1 MNMPKGFTQSAL
13 KALVQAQICAAAMGQ
28 EKMGTGHIVVG
39 LCKGNDEL
47 TRCIV
52 GDLSGQELER
62 EVLSRY
68 GRGEASFARITG
80 LTAHAQ
86 RVLLRALSYANPEK
100 KTLAGVAHIW
110 NELLY
115 ESGCCG
121 LNVLLSFGKT
131 VEGMRTALV
140 DAAGE
145 IERPMAAQR
154 IAASSAPISGQEAS
168 AMQRAE
174 QKQREEDVP
183 GDQLLEQYARN
194 LTQAAAKGELEPLI
208 GRKAEVD
215 AMIRVLGK
223 KTKNN
228 PLLIGEPG
236 VGKSALAEGLAARIA
251 QGSVPPSLRNTE
263 IYALDLAQVI
273 AGSKYRG
280 ECEER
285 MKKILACVRTMGSV
299 ILFID
304 EVHTLVGAGSASE
317 GGMDAANLL
326 KPALARG
333 EVRIIGATTMGSVI
347 LFIDEVHTLVGAGS
361 ASEGGMDAANLL
373 KPALA
378 RGEVRIIGATTY
390 KEYRK
395 YVEKDAA
402 LARRF
407 QRIDVREPDRE
418 ETLQILGGLRERYED
433 YHHVTLADDALTA
446 AVELSA
452 RYVTDR
458 FMPDK
463 AIDLMDEACSMVKM
477 EGWAGPEDNLPEI
490 HAHAVAK
497 VVSQWTGVPVDR
509 VGADNRHEILGL
521 RQALRRRIVGQ
532 DEAIDAVVRA
542 LKRARAALSDPTRPM
557 GVFMLLGPSGVGKTE
572 LCKALGEA
580 LFGSEEALIRIDM
593 SEYGEEA
600 TASRL
605 IGSPPGYVGHGEGGQ
620 LTDAVL
626 KRPYSVV
633 LFDEMEKAHPKIFSL
648 LLQLLDD
655 GQLTDS
661 VGRKVNFRNTVVVM
675 TSNAGVSFDM
685 EKRLGFAAA
694 AETPNPSKAILA
706 QVKQTFRPEFLGR
719 IDEMIVMNSLTQADG
734 ARIAALMLERLAQQ
748 LGGLGVMLEFDDEV
762 PALLAKEGVDA
773 ASGARRL
780 RRVLAERVEDPL
792 SDWLLEGTHT
802 GERVLLRTVQDEIRI
817 EMPNEEL
824 LPV

>member
-1 MNMPKGFTQSAL
+1 M

-28 EKMGTGHIVVG
+28 ERMGTGHIVVG
-39 LCKGNDEL
+39 LCKGSDEL
-47 TRCIV
+47 TQCIV
-52 GDLSGQELER
+52 GDLSVQEIER

-68 GRGEASFARITG
+68 GRGEAGFSRITG
-80 LTAHAQ
+80 LTPHAQ

-115 ESGCCG
+115 EDGCCG
-121 LNVLLSFGKT
+121 LNVLQDFGKT

-140 DAAGE
+140 NAAGE
-145 IERPMAAQR
+145 IERPLAAR
-154 IAASSAPISGQEAS
+154 SIASSNTPISGQEA
-168 AMQRAE
+168 AAAQQAE
-174 QKQREEDVP
+174 QRQREESMP
-183 GDQLLEQYARN
+183 KEQLLNQYARN
-194 LTQAAAKGELEPLI
+194 LTRAAANGELEPLI
-208 GRKAEVD
+208 GRRAEID

-251 QGSVPPSLRNTE
+251 RGDVPPILRDTQ
-263 IYALDLAQVI
+263 ICALDMAQMI

-280 ECEER
+280 EFEER
-285 MKKILACVRTMGSV
+285 IKKVLSCVQEMGNV

-304 EVHTLVGAGSASE
+304 EMHTLIGAGSSSE
-317 GGMDAANLL
+317 GGMDAANIL

-333 EVRIIGATTMGSVI
+333 EVRV
-347 LFIDEVHTLVGAGS
+347 
-361 ASEGGMDAANLL
+361 
-373 KPALA
+373 
-378 RGEVRIIGATTY
+378 IGATTY

-407 QRIDVREPDRE
+407 QRIDVREPDRD
-418 ETLQILGGLRERYED
+418 ETLRILSGLRERYED
-433 YHHVTLADDALTA
+433 YHHVTIADDALTA

-458 FMPDK
+458 CMPDK
-463 AIDLMDEACSMVKM
+463 AIDLIDEAASMAKIA
-477 EGWAGPEDNLPEI
+477 GWTQESGSVIVI
-490 HAHAVAK
+490 HAAEVAK
-497 VVSQWTGVPVDR
+497 VVAQWTGVPVER
-509 VGADNRHEILGL
+509 VGADDQQDILNL
-521 RQALRRRIVGQ
+521 EKTLRRRIVGQ
-532 DEAIDAVVRA
+532 DEAISSIARA
-542 LKRARAALSDPTRPM
+542 LRRSHAGLGDPTRPL

-572 LCKALGEA
+572 LCKALSEA

-593 SEYGEEA
+593 SEYSEEA

-633 LFDEMEKAHPKIFSL
+633 LFDEIEKAHPKIFSL

-661 VGRKVNFRNTVVVM
+661 VGRKVNFKNTIVVM

-685 EKRLGFAAA
+685 EKRLGFASG
-694 AETPNPSKAILA
+694 AEAHDPGKAILA

-719 IDEMIVMNSLTQADG
+719 IDELIVMHSLTKEDG
-734 ARIAALMLERLAQQ
+734 ARIAALMLGRIAQQ
-748 LGGLGVMLEFDDEV
+748 LGRQGIMLEYDDGV
-762 PALLAKEGVDA
+762 PALLAGEGVDA
-773 ASGARRL
+773 MSGARNL
-780 RRVLAERVEDPL
+780 RRVIARRVEDPL
-792 SDWLLEGTHT
+792 SDLLLTGNHA
-802 GERVLLRTVQDEIRI
+802 GERIVLHALGSEIDI
-817 EMPNEEL
+817 EIPHEEL

>member
-1 MNMPKGFTQSAL
+1 M

-28 EKMGTGHIVVG
+28 ERMGTGHIVVG
-39 LCKGNDEL
+39 LCKGSDEL
-47 TRCIV
+47 TQCIV
-52 GDLSGQELER
+52 GDLSVQEIER

-68 GRGEASFARITG
+68 GRGEAGFSRITG
-80 LTAHAQ
+80 LTPHAQ

-115 ESGCCG
+115 EDGCCG
-121 LNVLLSFGKT
+121 LNVLQDFGKT

-140 DAAGE
+140 NAAGE
-145 IERPMAAQR
+145 IERPLAAR
-154 IAASSAPISGQEAS
+154 SIASSNTPISGQEA
-168 AMQRAE
+168 AAAQQAE
-174 QKQREEDVP
+174 QRQREESMP
-183 GDQLLEQYARN
+183 KEQLLNQYARN
-194 LTQAAAKGELEPLI
+194 LTRAAANGELEPLI
-208 GRKAEVD
+208 GRRAEID

-251 QGSVPPSLRNTE
+251 RDDVPPMLRDTQ
-263 IYALDLAQVI
+263 ICALDMAQMI

-280 ECEER
+280 EFEER
-285 MKKILACVRTMGSV
+285 IKKVLSCVQEMGNV

-304 EVHTLVGAGSASE
+304 EMHTLIGAGSSSE
-317 GGMDAANLL
+317 GGMDAANIL

-333 EVRIIGATTMGSVI
+333 EVRV
-347 LFIDEVHTLVGAGS
+347 
-361 ASEGGMDAANLL
+361 
-373 KPALA
+373 
-378 RGEVRIIGATTY
+378 IGATTY

-407 QRIDVREPDRE
+407 QRIDVREPDRD
-418 ETLQILGGLRERYED
+418 ETLRILSGLRERYED
-433 YHHVTLADDALTA
+433 YHHVTIADDALTA

-458 FMPDK
+458 CMPDK
-463 AIDLMDEACSMVKM
+463 AIDLIDEAASMAKIA
-477 EGWAGPEDNLPEI
+477 GWTQESGSEIVI
-490 HAHAVAK
+490 HAAEVAK
-497 VVSQWTGVPVDR
+497 VVAQWTGVPVER
-509 VGADNRHEILGL
+509 VGADDQQDILNL
-521 RQALRRRIVGQ
+521 EKTLRRRIVGQ
-532 DEAIDAVVRA
+532 DEAISSIARA
-542 LKRARAALSDPTRPM
+542 LRRSRAGLGDPTRPL

-572 LCKALGEA
+572 LCKALSEA

-593 SEYGEEA
+593 SEYSEEA

-633 LFDEMEKAHPKIFSL
+633 LFDEIEKAHPKIFSL

-661 VGRKVNFRNTVVVM
+661 VGRKVNFKNTIVVM

-685 EKRLGFAAA
+685 EKRLGFASG
-694 AETPNPSKAILA
+694 AEAHDPGKAILA

-719 IDEMIVMNSLTQADG
+719 IDELIVMHSLTKEDG
-734 ARIAALMLERLAQQ
+734 ACIAALMLGRIAQQ
-748 LGGLGVMLEFDDEV
+748 LGRQGIMLEYDDGV
-762 PALLAKEGVDA
+762 PALLAEEGVDA
-773 ASGARRL
+773 MSGARNL
-780 RRVLAERVEDPL
+780 RRVIARRVEDPL
-792 SDWLLEGTHT
+792 SDLLLTGNHA
-802 GERVLLRTVQDEIRI
+802 GERIVLHALGSEIDI
-817 EMPNEEL
+817 EIPHEEL

>member
-1 MNMPKGFTQSAL
+1 M

-28 EKMGTGHIVVG
+28 ERMGTGHIVVG
-39 LCKGNDEL
+39 LCKGSDEL
-47 TRCIV
+47 TQCIV
-52 GDLSGQELER
+52 GDLSVQEIER

-68 GRGEASFARITG
+68 GRGEAGFSRITG
-80 LTAHAQ
+80 LTPHAQ

-115 ESGCCG
+115 EDGCCG
-121 LNVLLSFGKT
+121 LNVLQDFGKT
-131 VEGMRTALV
+131 VEGMCTALV
-140 DAAGE
+140 NAAGE
-145 IERPMAAQR
+145 IERPLAAR
-154 IAASSAPISGQEAS
+154 SIAPSNAPISGQEA
-168 AMQRAE
+168 AAAQQAE
-174 QKQREEDVP
+174 QRQREESMP
-183 GDQLLEQYARN
+183 KEQLLNQYARN
-194 LTQAAAKGELEPLI
+194 LTRAAANGELEPLI
-208 GRKAEVD
+208 GRRAEID

-251 QGSVPPSLRNTE
+251 RGDVPPMLRDTQ
-263 IYALDLAQVI
+263 ICALDMAQMI

-280 ECEER
+280 EFEER
-285 MKKILACVRTMGSV
+285 IKKVLSCVQEMGNV

-304 EVHTLVGAGSASE
+304 EMHTLIGAGSSSE
-317 GGMDAANLL
+317 GGMDAANIL

-333 EVRIIGATTMGSVI
+333 EVRV
-347 LFIDEVHTLVGAGS
+347 
-361 ASEGGMDAANLL
+361 
-373 KPALA
+373 
-378 RGEVRIIGATTY
+378 IGATTY

-407 QRIDVREPDRE
+407 QRIDVREPDRD
-418 ETLQILGGLRERYED
+418 ETLLILSGLRERYEE
-433 YHHVTLADDALTA
+433 YHHVTIADDALTA

-458 FMPDK
+458 CMPDK
-463 AIDLMDEACSMVKM
+463 AIDLIDEAASMAKIA
-477 EGWAGPEDNLPEI
+477 GWTQESGSEIVI
-490 HAHAVAK
+490 HAAEVAK
-497 VVSQWTGVPVDR
+497 VVAQWTGVPVER
-509 VGADNRHEILGL
+509 VGADDQQDILNL
-521 RQALRRRIVGQ
+521 EKTLRRRIVGQ
-532 DEAIDAVVRA
+532 DEAISSIARA
-542 LKRARAALSDPTRPM
+542 LRRSRAGLGDPTRPL

-572 LCKALGEA
+572 LCKALSEA

-593 SEYGEEA
+593 SEYSEEA

-633 LFDEMEKAHPKIFSL
+633 LFDEIEKAHPKIFSL

-661 VGRKVNFRNTVVVM
+661 VGRKVNFKNTIVVM

-685 EKRLGFAAA
+685 EKRLGFASG
-694 AETPNPSKAILA
+694 AETHDPGKAILA

-719 IDEMIVMNSLTQADG
+719 IDELIVMHSLTKEDG
-734 ARIAALMLERLAQQ
+734 ARIAALMLGRIAQQ
-748 LGGLGVMLEFDDEV
+748 LGRQGIMLEYDDGV
-762 PALLAKEGVDA
+762 PALLAGEGVDA
-773 ASGARRL
+773 MSGARNL
-780 RRVLAERVEDPL
+780 RRVIARRVEDPL
-792 SDWLLEGTHT
+792 SDLLLTGNHA
-802 GERVLLRTVQDEIRI
+802 GERIVLHALGSEIDI
-817 EMPNEEL
+817 EIPHEEL

>member
-1 MNMPKGFTQSAL
+1 M

-28 EKMGTGHIVVG
+28 ERMGTGHIVVG
-39 LCKGNDEL
+39 LCKGSDEL
-47 TRCIV
+47 TQCIV
-52 GDLSGQELER
+52 GDLSVQEIER

-68 GRGEASFARITG
+68 GRGEAGFSRITG
-80 LTAHAQ
+80 LTPHAQ

-115 ESGCCG
+115 EDGCCG
-121 LNVLLSFGKT
+121 LNVLQDFGKT

-140 DAAGE
+140 NAAGE
-145 IERPMAAQR
+145 IERPLAAR
-154 IAASSAPISGQEAS
+154 SIAPSNAPISGQEA
-168 AMQRAE
+168 AAAQQAE
-174 QKQREEDVP
+174 QRQREESIP
-183 GDQLLEQYARN
+183 KEQLLDQYARN
-194 LTQAAAKGELEPLI
+194 LTRAAANGELEPLI
-208 GRKAEVD
+208 GRRAEVD

-251 QGSVPPSLRNTE
+251 RGDVPPMLRDTQ
-263 IYALDLAQVI
+263 ICALDMAQMI

-280 ECEER
+280 EFEER
-285 MKKILACVRTMGSV
+285 IKKVLSCVQEMGNV

-304 EVHTLVGAGSASE
+304 EMHTLIGAGSSSE
-317 GGMDAANLL
+317 GGMDAANIL

-333 EVRIIGATTMGSVI
+333 EVRV
-347 LFIDEVHTLVGAGS
+347 
-361 ASEGGMDAANLL
+361 
-373 KPALA
+373 
-378 RGEVRIIGATTY
+378 IGATTY

-407 QRIDVREPDRE
+407 QRIDVREPDRD
-418 ETLQILGGLRERYED
+418 ETLRILSGLRERYED
-433 YHHVTLADDALTA
+433 YHHVTIADDALTA

-458 FMPDK
+458 CMPDK
-463 AIDLMDEACSMVKM
+463 AIDLIDEAASMAKIA
-477 EGWAGPEDNLPEI
+477 GWTQESGSVIVI
-490 HAHAVAK
+490 HAAEVAK
-497 VVSQWTGVPVDR
+497 VVAQWTGVPVER
-509 VGADNRHEILGL
+509 VGADDQQDILNL
-521 RQALRRRIVGQ
+521 EKTLRRRIVGQ
-532 DEAIDAVVRA
+532 DEAISSIARA
-542 LKRARAALSDPTRPM
+542 LRRSRAGLGDPTRPL

-572 LCKALGEA
+572 LCKALSEA

-593 SEYGEEA
+593 SEYSEEA

-633 LFDEMEKAHPKIFSL
+633 LFDEIEKAHPKIFSL

-661 VGRKVNFRNTVVVM
+661 VGRKVNFKNTIVVM

-685 EKRLGFAAA
+685 EKRLGFASG
-694 AETPNPSKAILA
+694 AEAHDPGKAILA

-719 IDEMIVMNSLTQADG
+719 IDELIVMHSLTKEDG
-734 ARIAALMLERLAQQ
+734 ACIAALMLGRIAQQ
-748 LGGLGVMLEFDDEV
+748 LGRQGIMLEYDDGV
-762 PALLAKEGVDA
+762 PALLAEEGVDA
-773 ASGARRL
+773 MSGARNL
-780 RRVLAERVEDPL
+780 RRVIARRVEDPL
-792 SDWLLEGTHT
+792 SDLLLTGNHA
-802 GERVLLRTVQDEIRI
+802 GERIVLHALGSEIDI
-817 EMPNEEL
+817 EIPHEEL

>member
-1 MNMPKGFTQSAL
+1 M

-28 EKMGTGHIVVG
+28 ERMGTGHIVVG
-39 LCKGNDEL
+39 LCKGSDEL
-47 TRCIV
+47 TQCIV
-52 GDLSGQELER
+52 GDLSVQEIER

-68 GRGEASFARITG
+68 GRGEAGFSRITG
-80 LTAHAQ
+80 LTPHAQ

-115 ESGCCG
+115 EDGCCG
-121 LNVLLSFGKT
+121 LNVLQDFGKT

-140 DAAGE
+140 NAAGE
-145 IERPMAAQR
+145 IERPLAAR
-154 IAASSAPISGQEAS
+154 SIASSNTPISGQEA
-168 AMQRAE
+168 AAAQQAE
-174 QKQREEDVP
+174 QRQREESMP
-183 GDQLLEQYARN
+183 KEQLLNQYARN
-194 LTQAAAKGELEPLI
+194 LTRAAANGELEPLI
-208 GRKAEVD
+208 GRRAEID

-251 QGSVPPSLRNTE
+251 RGDVPPMLRDTQ
-263 IYALDLAQVI
+263 ICALDMAQMI

-280 ECEER
+280 EFEER
-285 MKKILACVRTMGSV
+285 IKKVLSCVQEMGNV

-304 EVHTLVGAGSASE
+304 EMHTLIGAGSSSE
-317 GGMDAANLL
+317 GGMDAANIL

-333 EVRIIGATTMGSVI
+333 EVRV
-347 LFIDEVHTLVGAGS
+347 
-361 ASEGGMDAANLL
+361 
-373 KPALA
+373 
-378 RGEVRIIGATTY
+378 IGATTY

-407 QRIDVREPDRE
+407 QRIDVREPDRD
-418 ETLQILGGLRERYED
+418 ETLRILSGLRERYED
-433 YHHVTLADDALTA
+433 YHHVTIADDALTA

-458 FMPDK
+458 CMPDK
-463 AIDLMDEACSMVKM
+463 AIDLIDEAASMAKIA
-477 EGWAGPEDNLPEI
+477 GWTQESGSVIVI
-490 HAHAVAK
+490 HAAEVAK
-497 VVSQWTGVPVDR
+497 VVAQWTGVPVER
-509 VGADNRHEILGL
+509 VGAGDQQDILNL
-521 RQALRRRIVGQ
+521 EKTLRRRIVGQ
-532 DEAIDAVVRA
+532 DEAISSIARA
-542 LKRARAALSDPTRPM
+542 LRRSRAGLGDPTRPL

-572 LCKALGEA
+572 LCKALSEA

-593 SEYGEEA
+593 SEYSEEA

-633 LFDEMEKAHPKIFSL
+633 LFDEIEKAHPKIFSL

-661 VGRKVNFRNTVVVM
+661 VGRKVNFKNTIVVM

-685 EKRLGFAAA
+685 EKRLGFASG
-694 AETPNPSKAILA
+694 AEAHDPGKAILA

-719 IDEMIVMNSLTQADG
+719 IDELIVMHSLTKEDG
-734 ARIAALMLERLAQQ
+734 ACIAALMLGRIAQQ
-748 LGGLGVMLEFDDEV
+748 LGRQGIMLEYDDGV
-762 PALLAKEGVDA
+762 PALLAGEGVDA
-773 ASGARRL
+773 MSGARNL
-780 RRVLAERVEDPL
+780 RRVIARRVEDPL
-792 SDWLLEGTHT
+792 SDLLLTGNHA
-802 GERVLLRTVQDEIRI
+802 GERIVLHALGSEIDI
-817 EMPNEEL
+817 EIPHEEL

>member
-1 MNMPKGFTQSAL
+1 M

-28 EKMGTGHIVVG
+28 ERMGTGHIVVG
-39 LCKGNDEL
+39 LCKGSDEL
-47 TRCIV
+47 TQCIV
-52 GDLSGQELER
+52 GDLSVQEIER

-68 GRGEASFARITG
+68 GRGEAGFSRITG
-80 LTAHAQ
+80 LTPHAQ

-115 ESGCCG
+115 EDGCCG
-121 LNVLLSFGKT
+121 LNVLQDFGKT

-140 DAAGE
+140 NAAGE
-145 IERPMAAQR
+145 IERPLAAR
-154 IAASSAPISGQEAS
+154 SIASSNTPISGQEA
-168 AMQRAE
+168 AAAQQAE
-174 QKQREEDVP
+174 QRQREESMP
-183 GDQLLEQYARN
+183 KEQLLNQYARN
-194 LTQAAAKGELEPLI
+194 LTRAAANGELEPLI
-208 GRKAEVD
+208 GRRAEID

-251 QGSVPPSLRNTE
+251 RGDVPPILRDTQ
-263 IYALDLAQVI
+263 ICALDMAQMI

-280 ECEER
+280 EFEER
-285 MKKILACVRTMGSV
+285 IKKVLSCVQEMGNV

-304 EVHTLVGAGSASE
+304 EMHTLIGAGSSSE
-317 GGMDAANLL
+317 GGMDAANIL

-333 EVRIIGATTMGSVI
+333 EVRV
-347 LFIDEVHTLVGAGS
+347 
-361 ASEGGMDAANLL
+361 
-373 KPALA
+373 
-378 RGEVRIIGATTY
+378 IGATTY

-407 QRIDVREPDRE
+407 QRIDVREPDRD
-418 ETLQILGGLRERYED
+418 ETLRILSGLRERYED
-433 YHHVTLADDALTA
+433 YHHVTIADDALTA

-458 FMPDK
+458 CMPDK
-463 AIDLMDEACSMVKM
+463 AIDLIDEAASMAKIA
-477 EGWAGPEDNLPEI
+477 GWTQESGSVIVI
-490 HAHAVAK
+490 HAAEVAK
-497 VVSQWTGVPVDR
+497 VVAQWTGVPVER
-509 VGADNRHEILGL
+509 VGADDQQDILNL
-521 RQALRRRIVGQ
+521 EKTLRRRIVGQ
-532 DEAIDAVVRA
+532 DEAISSIARA
-542 LKRARAALSDPTRPM
+542 LRRSRAGLGDPTRPL

-572 LCKALGEA
+572 LCKALSEA

-593 SEYGEEA
+593 SEYSEEA

-633 LFDEMEKAHPKIFSL
+633 LFDEIEKAHPKIFSL

-661 VGRKVNFRNTVVVM
+661 VGRKVNFKNTIVVM

-685 EKRLGFAAA
+685 EKRLGFASG
-694 AETPNPSKAILA
+694 AEAHDPGKAILA

-719 IDEMIVMNSLTQADG
+719 IDELIVMHSLTKEDG
-734 ARIAALMLERLAQQ
+734 ARIAALMLGRIAQQ
-748 LGGLGVMLEFDDEV
+748 LGRQGIMLEYDDGV
-762 PALLAKEGVDA
+762 PALLAGEGVDA
-773 ASGARRL
+773 MSGARNL
-780 RRVLAERVEDPL
+780 RRVIARRVEDPL
-792 SDWLLEGTHT
+792 SDLLLTGSHA
-802 GERVLLRTVQDEIRI
+802 GERIVLHALGSEIDI
-817 EMPNEEL
+817 EIPHEEL

>member
-1 MNMPKGFTQSAL
+1 M

-28 EKMGTGHIVVG
+28 ERMGTGHIVVG
-39 LCKGNDEL
+39 LCKGSDEL
-47 TRCIV
+47 TQCIV
-52 GDLSGQELER
+52 GDLSVQEIER

-68 GRGEASFARITG
+68 GRGEAGFSRITG
-80 LTAHAQ
+80 LTPHAQ

-115 ESGCCG
+115 EDGCCG
-121 LNVLLSFGKT
+121 LNVLQDFGKT

-140 DAAGE
+140 NAAGE
-145 IERPMAAQR
+145 IERPLAAR
-154 IAASSAPISGQEAS
+154 SIASSNTPISGQEA
-168 AMQRAE
+168 AAAQQAE
-174 QKQREEDVP
+174 QRQREESMP
-183 GDQLLEQYARN
+183 KEQLLNQYARN
-194 LTQAAAKGELEPLI
+194 LTRAAANGELEPLI
-208 GRKAEVD
+208 GRRAEID

-251 QGSVPPSLRNTE
+251 RGDVPPMLRDTQ
-263 IYALDLAQVI
+263 ICALDMAQLI

-280 ECEER
+280 EFEER
-285 MKKILACVRTMGSV
+285 IKKVLSCVQEMGNV

-304 EVHTLVGAGSASE
+304 EMHTLIGAGSSSE
-317 GGMDAANLL
+317 GGMDAANIL

-333 EVRIIGATTMGSVI
+333 EVRV
-347 LFIDEVHTLVGAGS
+347 
-361 ASEGGMDAANLL
+361 
-373 KPALA
+373 
-378 RGEVRIIGATTY
+378 IGATTY

-407 QRIDVREPDRE
+407 QRIDVREPDRD
-418 ETLQILGGLRERYED
+418 ETLLILSGLRERYED
-433 YHHVTLADDALTA
+433 YHHVTIADDALTA

-458 FMPDK
+458 CMPDK
-463 AIDLMDEACSMVKM
+463 AIDLIDEAASMAKIACWTQESGSVIV
-477 EGWAGPEDNLPEI
+477 I
-490 HAHAVAK
+490 HAAEVAK
-497 VVSQWTGVPVDR
+497 VVAQWTGVPVKR
-509 VGADNRHEILGL
+509 VGADDQQDILNL
-521 RQALRRRIVGQ
+521 EKTLRRRIVGQ
-532 DEAIDAVVRA
+532 DEAISSIARA
-542 LKRARAALSDPTRPM
+542 LRRSRAGLGDPTRPL

-572 LCKALGEA
+572 LCKALSEA

-593 SEYGEEA
+593 SEYSEEA

-633 LFDEMEKAHPKIFSL
+633 LFDEIEKAHPKIFSL

-661 VGRKVNFRNTVVVM
+661 VGRKVNFKNTIVVM

-685 EKRLGFAAA
+685 EKRLGFASG
-694 AETPNPSKAILA
+694 AEAHDPGKAILA

-719 IDEMIVMNSLTQADG
+719 IDELIVMHSLTKEDG
-734 ARIAALMLERLAQQ
+734 ARIAALMLGRIAQQ
-748 LGGLGVMLEFDDEV
+748 LGRQGIMIEYDDGV
-762 PALLAKEGVDA
+762 PALLAGEGVDA
-773 ASGARRL
+773 MSGARNL
-780 RRVLAERVEDPL
+780 RRVIARRVEDPL
-792 SDWLLEGTHT
+792 SDLLLTGNHA
-802 GERVLLRTVQDEIRI
+802 GERIVLHALGSEIDI
-817 EMPNEEL
+817 EIPHEEL

>member
-1 MNMPKGFTQSAL
+1 M

-28 EKMGTGHIVVG
+28 ERMGTGHIVVG
-39 LCKGNDEL
+39 LCKGSDEL
-47 TRCIV
+47 TQCIV
-52 GDLSGQELER
+52 GDLSVQEIER

-68 GRGEASFARITG
+68 GRGEAGFSRITG
-80 LTAHAQ
+80 LTPHAQ

-115 ESGCCG
+115 EDGCCG
-121 LNVLLSFGKT
+121 LNVLQDFGKT

-140 DAAGE
+140 NAAGE
-145 IERPMAAQR
+145 IERPLAAR
-154 IAASSAPISGQEAS
+154 SIASSNTPISGQEA
-168 AMQRAE
+168 AAAQQAE
-174 QKQREEDVP
+174 QRQREESMP
-183 GDQLLEQYARN
+183 KEQLLNQYARN
-194 LTQAAAKGELEPLI
+194 LTRAAANGELEPLI
-208 GRKAEVD
+208 GRRAEID

-251 QGSVPPSLRNTE
+251 RGDVPPMLRDTQ
-263 IYALDLAQVI
+263 ICALDMAQLI

-280 ECEER
+280 EFEER
-285 MKKILACVRTMGSV
+285 IKKVLSCVQEMGNV

-304 EVHTLVGAGSASE
+304 EMHTLIGAGSSSE
-317 GGMDAANLL
+317 GGMDAANIL

-333 EVRIIGATTMGSVI
+333 EVRV
-347 LFIDEVHTLVGAGS
+347 
-361 ASEGGMDAANLL
+361 
-373 KPALA
+373 
-378 RGEVRIIGATTY
+378 IGATTY

-407 QRIDVREPDRE
+407 QRIDVREPDRD
-418 ETLQILGGLRERYED
+418 ETLRILSGLRERYED
-433 YHHVTLADDALTA
+433 YHHVTIADDALTA

-458 FMPDK
+458 CMPDK
-463 AIDLMDEACSMVKM
+463 AIDLIDEAASMSKIA
-477 EGWAGPEDNLPEI
+477 GWTQESGSVIVI
-490 HAHAVAK
+490 HAAEVAK
-497 VVSQWTGVPVDR
+497 VVAQWTGVPVER
-509 VGADNRHEILGL
+509 VGADDQQDILNL
-521 RQALRRRIVGQ
+521 EKTLRRRIVGQ
-532 DEAIDAVVRA
+532 DEAISSIARA
-542 LKRARAALSDPTRPM
+542 LRRSRAGLGDPTRPL

-572 LCKALGEA
+572 LCKALSEA

-593 SEYGEEA
+593 SEYSEEA

-633 LFDEMEKAHPKIFSL
+633 LFDEIEKAHPKIFSL

-661 VGRKVNFRNTVVVM
+661 VGRKVNFKNTIVVM

-685 EKRLGFAAA
+685 EKRLGFASG
-694 AETPNPSKAILA
+694 AEAHDPGKAILA

-719 IDEMIVMNSLTQADG
+719 IDELIVMHSLTKEDG
-734 ARIAALMLERLAQQ
+734 ACIAALMLGRIAQQ
-748 LGGLGVMLEFDDEV
+748 LGRQGIMLEYDDGV
-762 PALLAKEGVDA
+762 PALLAEEGVDA
-773 ASGARRL
+773 MSGARNL
-780 RRVLAERVEDPL
+780 RRVIARRVEDPL
-792 SDWLLEGTHT
+792 SDLLLTGSHA
-802 GERVLLRTVQDEIRI
+802 GERIVLHALGSEIDI
-817 EMPNEEL
+817 EIPHEEL

>member
-1 MNMPKGFTQSAL
+1 M

-28 EKMGTGHIVVG
+28 ERMGTGHIVVG
-39 LCKGNDEL
+39 LCKGSDEL
-47 TRCIV
+47 TQCIV
-52 GDLSGQELER
+52 GDLSVQEIER

-68 GRGEASFARITG
+68 GRGEAGFSRITG
-80 LTAHAQ
+80 LTPHAQ

-115 ESGCCG
+115 EDGCCG
-121 LNVLLSFGKT
+121 LNVLQDFGKT

-140 DAAGE
+140 NAAGE
-145 IERPMAAQR
+145 IERPLAAR
-154 IAASSAPISGQEAS
+154 SIASSNTPISGQEA
-168 AMQRAE
+168 AAAQQAE
-174 QKQREEDVP
+174 QRQREESMP
-183 GDQLLEQYARN
+183 KEQLLNQYARN
-194 LTQAAAKGELEPLI
+194 LTRAAANGELEPLI
-208 GRKAEVD
+208 GRRAEID

-251 QGSVPPSLRNTE
+251 RGDVPPILRDTQ
-263 IYALDLAQVI
+263 ICALDMAQMI

-280 ECEER
+280 EFEER
-285 MKKILACVRTMGSV
+285 IKKVLSCVQEMGNV

-304 EVHTLVGAGSASE
+304 EMHTLIGAGSSSE
-317 GGMDAANLL
+317 GGMDAANIL

-333 EVRIIGATTMGSVI
+333 EVRV
-347 LFIDEVHTLVGAGS
+347 
-361 ASEGGMDAANLL
+361 
-373 KPALA
+373 
-378 RGEVRIIGATTY
+378 IGATTY

-407 QRIDVREPDRE
+407 QRIDVREPDRD
-418 ETLQILGGLRERYED
+418 ETLLILSGLRERYEE
-433 YHHVTLADDALTA
+433 YHHVTIADDALTA

-458 FMPDK
+458 CMPDK
-463 AIDLMDEACSMVKM
+463 AIDLIDEAASMAKIA
-477 EGWAGPEDNLPEI
+477 GWTQESGSEIVI
-490 HAHAVAK
+490 HAAEVAK
-497 VVSQWTGVPVDR
+497 VVAQWTGVPVER
-509 VGADNRHEILGL
+509 VGADDQQDILNL
-521 RQALRRRIVGQ
+521 EKTLRRRIVGQ
-532 DEAIDAVVRA
+532 DEAISSIARA
-542 LKRARAALSDPTRPM
+542 LRRSRAGLGDPTRPL

-572 LCKALGEA
+572 LCKALSEA

-593 SEYGEEA
+593 SEYSEEA

-633 LFDEMEKAHPKIFSL
+633 LFDEIEKAHPKIFSL

-661 VGRKVNFRNTVVVM
+661 VGRKVNFKNTIVVM

-685 EKRLGFAAA
+685 EKRLGFASG
-694 AETPNPSKAILA
+694 AEAHDPGKAILA

-719 IDEMIVMNSLTQADG
+719 IDELIVMHSLTKEDG
-734 ARIAALMLERLAQQ
+734 ACIAALMLGRIAQQ
-748 LGGLGVMLEFDDEV
+748 LGRQGIMLEYDDGV
-762 PALLAKEGVDA
+762 PALLAGEGVDA
-773 ASGARRL
+773 MSGARNL
-780 RRVLAERVEDPL
+780 RRVIARRVEDPL
-792 SDWLLEGTHT
+792 SDLLLTGNHA
-802 GERVLLRTVQDEIRI
+802 GERIVLHALGSEIDI
-817 EMPNEEL
+817 EIPHEEL

>member
-1 MNMPKGFTQSAL
+1 M

-28 EKMGTGHIVVG
+28 ERMGTGHIVVG
-39 LCKGNDEL
+39 LCKGSDEL
-47 TRCIV
+47 TQCIV
-52 GDLSGQELER
+52 GDLSVQEIER

-68 GRGEASFARITG
+68 GRGEAGFSRITG
-80 LTAHAQ
+80 LTPHAQ

-115 ESGCCG
+115 EDGCCG
-121 LNVLLSFGKT
+121 LNVLQDFGKT

-140 DAAGE
+140 NAAGE
-145 IERPMAAQR
+145 IERPLAAR
-154 IAASSAPISGQEAS
+154 SIAPSNAPISGQEA
-168 AMQRAE
+168 AAAQQAE
-174 QKQREEDVP
+174 QRQREESMP
-183 GDQLLEQYARN
+183 KEQLLDQYARN
-194 LTQAAAKGELEPLI
+194 LTRAAANGELEPLI
-208 GRKAEVD
+208 GRRAEVD

-251 QGSVPPSLRNTE
+251 RGDVPPMLRDAQ
-263 IYALDLAQVI
+263 ICALDMAQLI

-280 ECEER
+280 EFEER
-285 MKKILACVRTMGSV
+285 IKKVLSCVQEMGNV

-304 EVHTLVGAGSASE
+304 EMHTLIGSGSSSE
-317 GGMDAANLL
+317 GGMDAANIL

-333 EVRIIGATTMGSVI
+333 EVRV
-347 LFIDEVHTLVGAGS
+347 
-361 ASEGGMDAANLL
+361 
-373 KPALA
+373 
-378 RGEVRIIGATTY
+378 IGATTY

-407 QRIDVREPDRE
+407 QRIDVREPDRD
-418 ETLQILGGLRERYED
+418 ETLRILSGLRERYEE
-433 YHHVTLADDALTA
+433 YHHVTIADDALTS

-458 FMPDK
+458 CMPDK
-463 AIDLMDEACSMVKM
+463 AIDLIDEAASMAKIA
-477 EGWAGPEDNLPEI
+477 GWTQESGSEI
-490 HAHAVAK
+490 VIHSAEVAK
-497 VVSQWTGVPVDR
+497 VVAQWTGVPVER
-509 VGADNRHEILGL
+509 VGADDQQDILNL
-521 RQALRRRIVGQ
+521 EKTLRRRIVGQ
-532 DEAIDAVVRA
+532 DEAISSIARA
-542 LKRARAALSDPTRPM
+542 LRRSRAGLGDPTRPL

-572 LCKALGEA
+572 LCKALSEA

-593 SEYGEEA
+593 SEYSEEA

-633 LFDEMEKAHPKIFSL
+633 LFDEIEKAHPKIFSL

-661 VGRKVNFRNTVVVM
+661 VGRKVNFKNTIVVM

-685 EKRLGFAAA
+685 EKRLGFASGQEAHD
-694 AETPNPSKAILA
+694 PGKAILA

-719 IDEMIVMNSLTQADG
+719 IDELIVMHSLTKEDG
-734 ARIAALMLERLAQQ
+734 ARIAALMLGRIAQQ
-748 LGGLGVMLEFDDEV
+748 LGRQGIMLEYDDGV
-762 PALLAKEGVDA
+762 PALLAEEGVDA
-773 ASGARRL
+773 MSGARNL
-780 RRVLAERVEDPL
+780 RRVIARRVEDPL
-792 SDWLLEGTHT
+792 SDLLLTGSHA
-802 GERVLLRTVQDEIRI
+802 GERIVLHALDRKIDIEI
-817 EMPNEEL
+817 PHEEL

>member
-1 MNMPKGFTQSAL
+1 MPKGFTQSAL

-62 EVLSRY
+62 AVLSRY

-115 ESGCCG
+115 EEGCCG

-194 LTQAAAKGELEPLI
+194 LTRAAAKGELEPLI

-251 QGSVPPSLRNTE
+251 QGSVPPSLQNTE

-280 ECEER
+280 EFEER
-285 MKKILACVRTMGSV
+285 MKKILACVR
-299 ILFID
+299 
-304 EVHTLVGAGSASE
+304 
-317 GGMDAANLL
+317 
-326 KPALARG
+326 K
-333 EVRIIGATTMGSVI
+333 MGSVI

-542 LKRARAALSDPTRPM
+542 LKRARAGLSDPTRPM

-572 LCKALGEA
+572 LCKALSEA

-694 AETPNPSKAILA
+694 AEMPNPSKAILA

>member
-1 MNMPKGFTQSAL
+1 M

-28 EKMGTGHIVVG
+28 ERMGTGHIVVG
-39 LCKGNDEL
+39 LCKGSDEL
-47 TRCIV
+47 TQCIV
-52 GDLSGQELER
+52 GDLSVQEIER

-68 GRGEASFARITG
+68 GRGEAGFSRITG
-80 LTAHAQ
+80 LTPHAQ

-115 ESGCCG
+115 EDGCCG
-121 LNVLLSFGKT
+121 LNVLQDFGKT
-131 VEGMRTALV
+131 VEDMRTALV
-140 DAAGE
+140 NAAGE
-145 IERPMAAQR
+145 IERPLAAR
-154 IAASSAPISGQEAS
+154 SIASSNTPISGQEA
-168 AMQRAE
+168 AAAQQAE
-174 QKQREEDVP
+174 QRQREESMP
-183 GDQLLEQYARN
+183 KEQLLNQYARN
-194 LTQAAAKGELEPLI
+194 LTRAAANGELEPLI
-208 GRKAEVD
+208 GRRAEID

-251 QGSVPPSLRNTE
+251 RGDVPPMLRDTQ
-263 IYALDLAQVI
+263 ICALDMAQVI
-273 AGSKYRG
+273 AGRKYRG
-280 ECEER
+280 EFEER
-285 MKKILACVRTMGSV
+285 IKKVLACVQEMGNV

-304 EVHTLVGAGSASE
+304 EMHTLIGAGSSSE
-317 GGMDAANLL
+317 GGMDAANIL

-333 EVRIIGATTMGSVI
+333 EVRV
-347 LFIDEVHTLVGAGS
+347 
-361 ASEGGMDAANLL
+361 
-373 KPALA
+373 
-378 RGEVRIIGATTY
+378 IGATTY

-407 QRIDVREPDRE
+407 QRIDVREPDRD
-418 ETLQILGGLRERYED
+418 ETLRILSGLRERYED
-433 YHHVTLADDALTA
+433 YHHVTIADDALTA

-458 FMPDK
+458 CMPDK
-463 AIDLMDEACSMVKM
+463 AIDLIDEAASMAKIA
-477 EGWAGPEDNLPEI
+477 GWTQESGSVIVI
-490 HAHAVAK
+490 HAAEVAK
-497 VVSQWTGVPVDR
+497 VVAQWTGVPVER
-509 VGADNRHEILGL
+509 VGADDQQDILNL
-521 RQALRRRIVGQ
+521 EKTLRRRIVGQ
-532 DEAIDAVVRA
+532 DEAISSIARA
-542 LKRARAALSDPTRPM
+542 LRRSRAGLGDPTRPL

-572 LCKALGEA
+572 LCKALSEA

-593 SEYGEEA
+593 SEYSEEA

-633 LFDEMEKAHPKIFSL
+633 LFDEIEKAHPKIFSL

-661 VGRKVNFRNTVVVM
+661 VGRKVNFKNTIVVM

-685 EKRLGFAAA
+685 EKRLGFASG
-694 AETPNPSKAILA
+694 AEAHDPGKAILA

-719 IDEMIVMNSLTQADG
+719 IDELIVMHSLTKEDG
-734 ARIAALMLERLAQQ
+734 ACIAALMLGRIAQQ
-748 LGGLGVMLEFDDEV
+748 LGRQGIMLEYDDGV
-762 PALLAKEGVDA
+762 PALLAGEGVDA
-773 ASGARRL
+773 MSGARNL
-780 RRVLAERVEDPL
+780 RRVIARRVEDPL
-792 SDWLLEGTHT
+792 SDLLLTGNHA
-802 GERVLLRTVQDEIRI
+802 GERIVLHALGSEIDI
-817 EMPNEEL
+817 EIPHEEL